1 MAYVSEQGRRG
12 RGVVA
17 NGLEPE
23 AKIHVLAVT
32 VSCGPTGS
40 PLSLFEPPF
49 APICET
55 SFE

>member
-32 VSCGPTGS
+32 VSCGPMGS
-40 PLSLFEPPF
+40 PLTLFEPPF